1 MSAYMQQLLHNLD
14 WVLPLRSDWLT
25 LLMHGFS
32 LLGYEKFILFFL
44 PLGYWAWQ
52 RPLFLRL
59 FILVAVNAL
68 LNAYLKDLWQDPRPP
83 LAMRL
88 DDLVGASYGL
98 PSGHSQVAVV
108 LWLWLAYELGRR
120 WVWCLCSFIVL
131 AIMFSRLYLA
141 AHDLEDVLGGGLI
154 GAAMLVLFAQVKDWR
169 CWSARYLPWH
179 LGLIVVVGLLS
190 FLTWPGTTPPRY
202 IPLLAG
208 LLIGVLLG
216 NARLPFVTPVLLWQ
230 RAVVALLGSVAF
242 IALQLGLKQLEPLLG
257 LEPLLWQGLRGLLMG
272 LFVGLLLPWLFIR
285 AQLLAVRRRTEWR

>member
-1 MSAYMQQLLHNLD
+1 MPDYLQHLLHNLD

-25 LLMHGFS
+25 VLMHGVS

-44 PLGYWAWQ
+44 PLGYWAWH

-59 FILVAVNAL
+59 FVLVSVSAL

-108 LWLWLAYELGRR
+108 LWLWLAYELRR
-120 WVWCLCSFIVL
+120 TWAWWLCGFIVL

-154 GAAMLVLFAQVKDWR
+154 GAAMLVLFAQIKDWR

-179 LGLIVVVGLLS
+179 LGLIAAVALLS
-190 FLTWPGTTPPRY
+190 FLTWPGTPPSY

-208 LLIGVLLG
+208 MLIGVLLG
-216 NARLPFVTPVLLWQ
+216 NAQLPFATPVLLWQ
-230 RAVVALLGSVAF
+230 RAVVALIGSVAF
-242 IALQLGLKQLEPLLG
+242 IAVQLGLKQLEPLLG
-257 LEPLLWQGLRGLLMG
+257 LEPLLWQGVRGLVMG
-272 LFVGLLLPWLFIR
+272 LFVGLLLPWLLIS
-285 AQLLAVRRRTEWR
+285 AHLLVVRRSIEWR